1 MSTPQDVFD
10 RVIVP
15 IIDREGGYVDHP
27 ADRGGP
33 TNWGITEATAR
44 RHGYRGDMKDLPR
57 EVALHIYAVEYW
69 DGPNF
74 DGVAKLSVPIA
85 AELADTGINMG
96 VFVAAGFLQR
106 ALNLFN
112 NRGRLYEDL
121 RADGRIGP
129 KTLQALGMYLKRRGV
144 DAEAVMV
151 AALNCFQGERY
162 AAIAENDVS
171 QEDFA
176 YGWFRTRVLEGA
188 I

>member
-44 RHGYRGDMKDLPR
+44 RHGYRGHMRDLPR

-74 DGVAKLSVPIA
+74 DGVAQISVQIA
-85 AELADTGINMG
+85 AELTDTGINMG

-112 NRGRLYEDL
+112 NRGRLYADL

-129 KTLQALGMYLKRRGV
+129 KTLKALETYLKRRGV

-151 AALNCFQGERY
+151 AALNSFQGERY
-162 AAIAENDVS
+162 AAIAENDAS

>member
-44 RHGYRGDMKDLPR
+44 RHGYRGHMRDLPR

-69 DGPNF
+69 EGPNF
-74 DGVAKLSVPIA
+74 EGVADISVPIA
-85 AELADTGINMG
+85 AELTDTGINMG

-129 KTLQALGMYLKRRGV
+129 KTLKALETYLKRRGA

-151 AALNCFQGERY
+151 AALNSFQGERY
-162 AAIAENDVS
+162 AAIAENDAS

>member
-15 IIDREGGYVDHP
+15 IIDREGGYVDRP
-27 ADRGGP
+27 TDRGGP

-44 RHGYRGDMKDLPR
+44 RHGYRGHMRDLPR

-69 DGPNF
+69 EGPNF
-74 DGVAKLSVPIA
+74 DGVAQISVPIA
-85 AELADTGINMG
+85 AELTDTGINMG

-106 ALNLFN
+106 ALNIFN
-112 NRGRLYEDL
+112 NRGRLYADL

-129 KTLQALGMYLKRRGV
+129 KTLTALETYLKRRGE
-144 DAEAVMV
+144 DAKAVMV
-151 AALNCFQGERY
+151 TALNSFQGERY

-176 YGWFRTRVLEGA
+176 YGWFRARVLEGA